1 MRCVAVGCKTGRKSG
16 LRIHSFPR
24 DPKRRL
30 EWAVKVNIAENGK
43 LWVPPKDCCYG
54 VCELFLQAH
63 FEEDQYEP
71 RRTDRKLKP
80 FAIPTLFSHRKVP
93 KRRRMLVR
101 GNPAENSSAG
111 TTASFT
117 GAGAVTPTSTV
128 ATSQQ
133 AGLCSAAWA
142 QRAAQ
147 STVTSREPAFT
158 VATSG
163 GNIILV
169 PATTL
174 SQNQGLIID
183 QPPVAVQARA
193 TTGVNT
199 ITVATSNKFQAVNPR
214 RSRCQHKMLR
224 YGQLG
229 RTDAFTSVPVPRAAA
244 APARPQNIVLP
255 PLGCLPNAGPIIL
268 VPMSQPSLLTAV
280 PRAMPEQSSAVR
292 SAVPGQGGSPPM
304 PVILSVESLSG
315 KASSVTSGVVGPPP
329 LIARPPTYDELRREV
344 TTLKQQSA
352 DLRRDICE
360 AARQAARVKAALSRQ
375 SERLS
380 HFLRADQVE
389 RLVQLP
395 GDAPVRWTEPT
406 LRFALDIYRC
416 SPKAYRTMLAA
427 HYPLPS
433 ERALRAFCVEHGVQD
448 GVPPEL
454 LLQAE
459 PGEED
464 GANIVWL

>member
-133 AGLCSAAWA
+133 AGLCS
-142 QRAAQ
+142 
-147 STVTSREPAFT
+147 
-158 VATSG
+158 
-163 GNIILV
+163 
-169 PATTL
+169 
-174 SQNQGLIID
+174 
-183 QPPVAVQARA
+183 
-193 TTGVNT
+193 
-199 ITVATSNKFQAVNPR
+199 
-214 RSRCQHKMLR
+214 
-224 YGQLG
+224 
-229 RTDAFTSVPVPRAAA
+229 DAFTSVPVPRAAA
-244 APARPQNIVLP
+244 APARPQNI
-255 PLGCLPNAGPIIL
+255 GPIIL

>member
-54 VCELFLQAH
+54 VCEAH

-199 ITVATSNKFQAVNPR
+199 ITVATSNKFQAVNPN
-214 RSRCQHKMLR
+214 
-224 YGQLG
+224 
-229 RTDAFTSVPVPRAAA
+229 AFTSVPVPRAAA

-329 LIARPPTYDELRREV
+329 LIARPLNAMNCT
-344 TTLKQQSA
+344 
-352 DLRRDICE
+352 
-360 AARQAARVKAALSRQ
+360 
-375 SERLS
+375 
-380 HFLRADQVE
+380 
-389 RLVQLP
+389 
-395 GDAPVRWTEPT
+395 
-406 LRFALDIYRC
+406 
-416 SPKAYRTMLAA
+416 
-427 HYPLPS
+427 
-433 ERALRAFCVEHGVQD
+433 
-448 GVPPEL
+448 
-454 LLQAE
+454 
-459 PGEED
+459 
-464 GANIVWL
+464 